1 MKTAMDRPLRA
12 RDLKNAQDPFKPR
25 LSMEAKRMGR
35 VLDKFS
41 KHSQIDVEVIETEL
55 FAAFKALEAD
65 PENLTVDELRQSLLI
80 YLDEIFYGI
89 SPDKVQ

>member
-1 MKTAMDRPLRA
+1 MKTAMDRPFRA
-12 RDLKNAQDPFKPR
+12 RGVQERNTPSNQSLARRQG
-25 LSMEAKRMGR
+25 MGR

>member
-1 MKTAMDRPLRA
+1 
-12 RDLKNAQDPFKPR
+12 
-25 LSMEAKRMGR
+25 MGR

-55 FAAFKALEAD
+55 FAAFKALETD
-65 PENLTVDELRQSLLI
+65 PENLTIDELRQSLLI

>member
-1 MKTAMDRPLRA
+1 MDRS
-12 RDLKNAQDPFKPR
+12 FKGEGGQIKR
-25 LSMEAKRMGR
+25 LSLNQASTEASMGR
-35 VLDKFS
+35 VLEKFS

-65 PENLTVDELRQSLLI
+65 PENLTIEELRQSLLI

>member
-1 MKTAMDRPLRA
+1 
-12 RDLKNAQDPFKPR
+12 
-25 LSMEAKRMGR
+25 MGR

-55 FAAFKALEAD
+55 FAAFKALETD

>member
-1 MKTAMDRPLRA
+1 
-12 RDLKNAQDPFKPR
+12 
-25 LSMEAKRMGR
+25 MGR
-35 VLDKFS
+35 VLDKFL

-65 PENLTVDELRQSLLI
+65 PENLTVEELRQSLLI
-80 YLDEIFYGI
+80 YLDDIFYGI

>member
-1 MKTAMDRPLRA
+1 
-12 RDLKNAQDPFKPR
+12 
-25 LSMEAKRMGR
+25 MGR

-55 FAAFKALEAD
+55 FAAFKALETD

-80 YLDEIFYGI
+80 YLDEIFYGV
-89 SPDKVQ
+89 SPDNVQ

>member
-1 MKTAMDRPLRA
+1 MKTAMDRSFEVEGSA
-12 RDLKNAQDPFKPR
+12 
-25 LSMEAKRMGR
+25 SMEASMGR

>member
-1 MKTAMDRPLRA
+1 
-12 RDLKNAQDPFKPR
+12 
-25 LSMEAKRMGR
+25 MGR

-55 FAAFKALEAD
+55 YAAFKALETD
-65 PENLTVDELRQSLLI
+65 PTNLTVEELRQSLLI